1 MTPLGWLMLGPTA
14 HAAPQTATLC
24 ARYAVA
30 YRDADPAVG
39 DDFVTDNQPRAARGA
54 LIVVRD
60 TVTHEATMTYLAEDG
75 ATPGCATLPLDDA
88 ATYSVVL
95 KSTASVSGNLVRIEG
110 VDGLLYGVVLDSALV
125 PTGGTVSYV
134 TPVRPHW
141 NVAAVWG
148 WALWKNPAGLVGE
161 VLTGVVNAAPSGYI
175 GGGAAYLSQA
185 DGRVHYNDDLNE
197 WPTDDKYIIAH
208 ELGHLIAF
216 AKTNG
221 AGWVKSYD
229 ADPEGCFTN
238 PDRDHEA
245 NSKEHQSA
253 AITEGIAHYYAAIAF
268 NDRGDAD
275 CWFRYYKTIDY
286 NYDPADGIDFEDSY
300 LAGWQAQPNPSV
312 SCQDHWE
319 DTLHTACWARGVA
332 QSLTPTARGRGIE
345 WDWLQFFWDLDQAG
359 FDPAEVFQ
367 VFADANPHDWA
378 AEWDEGAAT
387 CADLPARRLFDAVPL
402 VLSPTWSVL
411 ATQNGT
417 LPGCVP

>member
-60 TVTHEATMTYLAEDG
+60 TGTHEATMTYLAEDG

-134 TPVRPHW
+134 TPVRAHW

-161 VLTGVVNAAPSGYI
+161 VLTAVVNAAPSGYI
-175 GGGAAYLSQA
+175 GGGAAYFSQA
-185 DGRVHYNDDLNE
+185 EGRVHYNDDLDE

-216 AKTNG
+216 AKTSG
-221 AGWVKSYD
+221 AGWEHSYD
-229 ADPEGCFTN
+229 ADPEGCFT
-238 PDRDHEA
+238 DAGRDHEA

-286 NYDPADGIDFEDSY
+286 DLNGSVNFTDSY
-300 LAGWQAQPNPSV
+300 AAGWQAGLDPTST
-312 SCQDHWE
+312 SCQNHYE
-319 DTLHTACWARGVA
+319 DYLHTTCFWNSSV
-332 QSLTPTARGRGIE
+332 TPPTTVGRGIE

-359 FDPAEVFQ
+359 FDPADVYQ
-367 VFADANPHDWA
+367 VFADANPLTWA
-378 AEWDEGAAT
+378 KEWDEGADS
-387 CADLPARRLFDAVPL
+387 CADLPAQRSFDAVPL
-402 VLSPTWSVL
+402 PLAVTWSVL